1 MYNRYNNRGF
11 YMKKFALRL
20 YQWGIGLFLGGYHLA
35 LLVLVPLFI
44 IKFGL
49 PSIGVVL
56 SAFILFVLSG
66 IAITAGYHRYFS
78 HRSFKTNKIVEAVLV
93 FLGTVAVQGSVLRWS
108 FEHRL
113 HHAYV
118 DTKEDPYSIKR
129 GFWYAHFLWLFDKP
143 KDINPKL
150 VGDLLQNKL
159 VMFQYRFY
167 APLVLICNA
176 LVILAVGFF
185 FHSYLAA
192 FIFAGLFRM
201 FLLHHFTWFINSL
214 AHTWGSQTFSR
225 EHTAADNYMISLV
238 TFGEGYHN
246 YHHTFCSDYRN
257 GIKWYNFDPTKW
269 AIWLLNKLGLA
280 TDLKRTKT
288 YVMKKKQI
296 LYDTQFLIKKV
307 KSVFHVNQEQMEL
320 KVSQTSKGLLEC
332 LSKMSD
338 SYALYERMKNN
349 LKEAA
354 PAHVLQ
360 NMQKEFQALKS
371 SFEFQWKNWLK
382 LSKQIVHSKD
392 PVLQAS

>member
-1 MYNRYNNRGF
+1 
-11 YMKKFALRL
+11 MKKTASLAYRL
-20 YQWGIGLFLGGYHLA
+20 GIGTFLVGYHIA
-35 LLVLVPLFI
+35 LLVLVPLFL
-44 IKFGL
+44 IKFGV
-49 PSIGVVL
+49 PTIGILL

-78 HRSFKTNKIVEAVLV
+78 HRSFKTNKLVEFFLVL
-93 FLGTVAVQGSVLRWS
+93 LGTVAVQGSVLRWC

-118 DTKEDPYSIKR
+118 DSNDDPYTIKK
-129 GFWYAHFLWLFDKP
+129 GFWYAHVLWLFDKP
-143 KDINPKL
+143 REVNPKL

-167 APLVLICNA
+167 APLVLITN
-176 LVILAVGFF
+176 LLLILAVGFI
-185 FHSYLAA
+185 FHNYLAA

-214 AHTWGSQTFSR
+214 AHTFGSQTFSR
-225 EHTAADNYMISLV
+225 EHTAVDNYMISLV

-269 AIWLLNKLGLA
+269 SIWLLNKLGLA

-288 YVMKKKQI
+288 YIMKKKQI
-296 LYDTQFLIKKV
+296 LYDTQFLIKKA
-307 KSVFHVNQEQMEL
+307 KSVLHVNHEQMEL
-320 KVSQTSKGLLEC
+320 KVAQTSKVLLES
-332 LSKMSD
+332 LSKLSD

-371 SFEFQWKNWLK
+371 SFELQWKNWLK
-382 LSKQIVHSKD
+382 LSKQIVHSKEA
-392 PVLQAS
+392 VLQAS

>member
-1 MYNRYNNRGF
+1 
-11 YMKKFALRL
+11 MKKT
-20 YQWGIGLFLGGYHLA
+20 GLFFYRLAIGSFLIGYHVA

-49 PSIGVVL
+49 PSLGIIL
-56 SAFILFVLSG
+56 SSFILFFLSG

-78 HRSFKTNKIVEAVLV
+78 HRSFKTNKLVETALI
-93 FLGTVAVQGSVLRWS
+93 FLGTVAVQGSVLRWA

-118 DTKEDPYSIKR
+118 DTKDDPYSIKR

-143 KDINPKL
+143 REVNPKL

-159 VMFQYRFY
+159 VMFQYKFY
-167 APLVLICNA
+167 APLVLITNA
-176 LVILAVGFF
+176 LLILSVGFF
-185 FHSYLAA
+185 CHSFLAA

-201 FLLHHFTWFINSL
+201 FVLHHFTWFINSL
-214 AHTWGSQTFSR
+214 AHTLGSQTFSR
-225 EHTAADNYMISLV
+225 EHTAVDNYMVSLV

-269 AIWLLNKLGLA
+269 SIWILNKLGLA

-288 YVMKKKQI
+288 YIMKKKQI
-296 LYDTQFLIKKV
+296 LYDTQFLIKKL
-307 KSVFHVNQEQMEL
+307 KSVIHGNQEHMEL
-320 KVSQTSKGLLEC
+320 KVSQTSKGLLES

-360 NMQKEFQALKS
+360 NMQKDFQTLKS
-371 SFEFQWKNWLK
+371 SFELQWKNWLK
-382 LSKQIVHSKD
+382 LSKQIVHSKE
-392 PVLQAS
+392 ASMQPS